1 MYFIHLLRQ
10 KTIKIIMLFG
20 TKKQKIAATTQPI
33 DLLSTYGCLF
43 TALKLRD
50 KTGVDMLR
58 SLTECPATALHVN

>member
-1 MYFIHLLRQ
+1 
-10 KTIKIIMLFG
+10 MLFG